1 MIQPDFYGAL
11 GLSPSASADEIRQA
25 YRVLAR
31 QYHPDFNRDPA
42 AAEQFNLIR
51 EAYRVL
57 STPQL
62 RAVYDQAL
70 RGPYANANA
79 AAQRANATQVRPAAR
94 PGGPRETSGPVRT
107 VSTGGATTAAPVT
120 PSILLSVI
128 PGQRTLTPP
137 REPTRFYVLAELGP
151 TREAAVLDPLPLDLA
166 LVIDRSS
173 SMKGAKLVETKNA
186 VRAILDKLHIED
198 LLTLVF
204 FDDRPEVIADGE
216 TVNGRAGIETALDNL
231 RERGGTEIASGLS
244 ATLDCLAARKKRTH
258 AATIVLLTDGRTY
271 GDEARCIEL
280 AAQARNLGVS
290 ITALGMGTKW
300 NRDLLDRLAAIS
312 GGSSDYVER
321 PQELQDRFE
330 HVIQRLRATLAAGMR
345 LTLQPAEGVR
355 IARVSRLAPD
365 IAEVFAVPTNSLAA
379 TAASIPIG
387 PITVDLGALV
397 GRPDVE
403 VAAVMWELL
412 LDPAV
417 FAPRA
422 GMFEIGRLQATY
434 WAPRAGGG
442 KMDRLDQIVQV
453 PQNSA
458 GQVAPIEP
466 DVQLALGL
474 ITAYRFQAQADQYMT
489 QGKLADAARVM
500 TTSALRLQQAGDET
514 LATQAQRAA
523 QALGGNADQIVEETL
538 RVRYKTKNEPGLFNR
553 LRHRHRL

>member
-1 MIQPDFYGAL
+1 MMRPDFYGAL

-31 QYHPDFNRDPA
+31 QYHPDFNPDPA
-42 AAEQFNLIR
+42 AAEQFKLIG

-70 RGPYANANA
+70 RGLNPNA
-79 AAQRANATQVRPAAR
+79 AMQRANATQVRPSVW
-94 PGGPRETSGPVRT
+94 PSGPRETSGPVRT
-107 VSTGGATTAAPVT
+107 VPTGGGATAAPVT
-120 PSILLSVI
+120 PSILLSVT
-128 PGQRTLTPP
+128 PGQRTLIPP
-137 REPTRFYVLAELGP
+137 RELTRFYVLAELGP

-173 SMKGAKLVETKNA
+173 SMKKGGKIVEAKNA

-204 FDDRPEVIADGE
+204 FDDRAEVIADGE
-216 TVNGRAGIETALDNL
+216 TVNGRAGIEAALSNL
-231 RERGGTEIASGLS
+231 RPQGGTVISSGLS
-244 ATLDCLAARKKRTH
+244 ATLDRLAARKKRTQ

-271 GDEARCIEL
+271 GDEDRCREL

-290 ITALGMGTKW
+290 ITALGMGTDW

-312 GGSSDYVER
+312 GGSSDFVER

-330 HVIQRLRATLAAGMR
+330 HVVQRLRATLAAGMR

-355 IARVSRLAPD
+355 IARVTRLAPD

-379 TAASIPIG
+379 TAASIPVG

-417 FAPRA
+417 YAPRA
-422 GMFEIGRLQATY
+422 GMFEIGQLQATY

-442 KMDRLDQIVQV
+442 KTERLDQIVQV

-466 DVQLALGL
+466 DVQMALGL
-474 ITAYRFQAQADQYMT
+474 ITAYRFQAQADAYMT

-500 TTSALRLQQAGDET
+500 TTSALRLQQAGDEA
-514 LATQAQRAA
+514 LATQARRAA
-523 QALGGNADQIVEETL
+523 QALDGNAAQRVEETL
-538 RVRYKTKNEPGLFNR
+538 RAKYKTKNEPGLFHR
-553 LRHRHRL
+553 LRHRL

>member
-1 MIQPDFYGAL
+1 MMQPDFYGAL

-31 QYHPDFNRDPA
+31 QYHPDFNSDPA
-42 AAEQFNLIR
+42 AAEQFKLIS
-51 EAYRVL
+51 EAARVL
-57 STPQL
+57 GAPQL
-62 RAVYDQAL
+62 RAAYDQAL
-70 RGPYANANA
+70 RGPYPNA
-79 AAQRANATQVRPAAR
+79 AVQRANATQVRPSVQPR
-94 PGGPRETSGPVRT
+94 GSRETSGSVRT
-107 VSTGGATTAAPVT
+107 IPTGGATTAAPVT
-120 PSILLSVI
+120 PSILLSVT
-128 PGQRTLTPP
+128 PGQRTLALP

-204 FDDRPEVIADGE
+204 FDDRAEVIADGE
-216 TVNGRAGIETALDNL
+216 TVNGRAGIEAALDNL

-244 ATLDCLAARKKRTH
+244 ATLDRLAARKKRTH
-258 AATIVLLTDGRTY
+258 AATVVLLTDGRTY
-271 GDEARCIEL
+271 GDEQRCIEL

-290 ITALGMGTKW
+290 ITALGLGTNW
-300 NRDLLDRLAAIS
+300 NRELLDRLAAIS
-312 GGSSDYVER
+312 GGSSDFVER
-321 PQELQDRFE
+321 PQELQGRFE
-330 HVIQRLRATLAAGMR
+330 HVVQRLRATLAAGMR

-355 IARVSRLAPD
+355 IARVTRLAPD
-365 IAEVFAVPTNSLAA
+365 IADVFAVPTSSLAA
-379 TAASIPIG
+379 TATSIPVG

-403 VAAVMWELL
+403 AAAVMWELL

-434 WAPRAGGG
+434 SAPRVGGA
-442 KMDRLDQIVQV
+442 KMERLEQVVQV

-458 GQVAPIEP
+458 RQVAPIEP
-466 DVQLALGL
+466 DVRLALEL
-474 ITAYRFQAQADQYMT
+474 ITAYRLQTQADSYKS
-489 QGKLADAARVM
+489 QGKVADAARVM
-500 TTSALRLQQAGDET
+500 TTSALRLQHAGDEM
-514 LATQAQRAA
+514 LAAQAQRAA
-523 QALGGNADQIVEETL
+523 QALGGNADQSVEETL
-538 RVRYKTKNEPGLFNR
+538 RAKYKTKNEAGLFNR

>member
-1 MIQPDFYGAL
+1 MMRPDFYGAL

-31 QYHPDFNRDPA
+31 QYHPDFNPDPA
-42 AAEQFNLIR
+42 AAEQFKLIG

-57 STPQL
+57 GTPQL
-62 RAVYDQAL
+62 RAVYDQTL
-70 RGPYANANA
+70 RGAYPNVPL
-79 AAQRANATQVRPAAR
+79 QRANATQVRPVAR
-94 PGGPRETSGPVRT
+94 SSHHSGPVHT
-107 VSTGGATTAAPVT
+107 VPTGGATTAAPVT
-120 PSILLSVI
+120 RSVLLSVT
-128 PGQRTLTPP
+128 PGQRSLAFP
-137 REPTRFYVLAELGP
+137 RELTRFYVLAELGP

-198 LLTLVF
+198 RLTLVF
-204 FDDRPEVIADGE
+204 FDDRAEVIADGE
-216 TVNGRAGIETALDNL
+216 TVNGRAGIESALDNL
-231 RERGGTEIASGLS
+231 SVRGGTEIASGLS
-244 ATLDCLAARKKRTH
+244 ATLDCLAARKHRTH

-271 GDEARCIEL
+271 GDEQRCLEL

-290 ITALGMGTKW
+290 ITALGMGTDW
-300 NRDLLDRLAAIS
+300 NRELLDRLAAIS
-312 GGSSDYVER
+312 GGSSDFVAR

-330 HVIQRLRATLAAGMR
+330 HVVQRLRATLAADMR

-355 IARVSRLAPD
+355 IARVTRLSPD
-365 IAEVFAVPTNSLAA
+365 IAEVFTVPTHSLASA
-379 TAASIPIG
+379 DAPISTG

-403 VAAVMWELL
+403 VAAVMWDLL

-422 GMFEIGRLQATY
+422 GMFEMGQLQATY

-442 KMDRLDQIVQV
+442 KMERLDQVVQV
-453 PQNSA
+453 PQNSS

-466 DVQLALGL
+466 DVRLALEL
-474 ITAYRFQAQADQYMT
+474 ITAYRLQAQADNLKT
-489 QGKLADAARVM
+489 QGKVADAARVM
-500 TTSALRLQQAGDET
+500 TTSALRLQHAGDET
-514 LATQAQRAA
+514 LAAQAQRAA
-523 QALGGNADQIVEETL
+523 QALGGNAAQSVEETL
-538 RVRYKTKNEPGLFNR
+538 RAKYQTKNEAGLFHR

>member
-1 MIQPDFYGAL
+1 MMRPDFYGAL

-31 QYHPDFNRDPA
+31 QYHPDFNPDPA
-42 AAEQFNLIR
+42 AAEQFKLIG

-70 RGPYANANA
+70 RGLNPNA
-79 AAQRANATQVRPAAR
+79 AMQRANATQVRPSAR
-94 PGGPRETSGPVRT
+94 PSGPRETSGPVRT
-107 VSTGGATTAAPVT
+107 VPTGGGATAAPVT
-120 PSILLSVI
+120 PSILLSVT
-128 PGQRTLTPP
+128 PGQRTLIPP
-137 REPTRFYVLAELGP
+137 RELTRFYVLAELGP

-173 SMKGAKLVETKNA
+173 SMKKGGKIVEAKNA

-204 FDDRPEVIADGE
+204 FDDRAEVIADGE
-216 TVNGRAGIETALDNL
+216 TVNGRAGIEAALSNL
-231 RERGGTEIASGLS
+231 RPQGGTVISSGLS
-244 ATLDCLAARKKRTH
+244 ATLDRLAARKKRTQ

-271 GDEARCIEL
+271 GDEDRCREL

-290 ITALGMGTKW
+290 ITALGMGTDW

-312 GGSSDYVER
+312 GGSSDFVER

-330 HVIQRLRATLAAGMR
+330 HVVQRLRATLAAGMR

-355 IARVSRLAPD
+355 IARVTRLAPD

-379 TAASIPIG
+379 TAASIPVG

-417 FAPRA
+417 YAPRA
-422 GMFEIGRLQATY
+422 GMFEIGQLQATY

-442 KMDRLDQIVQV
+442 KTERLDQIVQV

-466 DVQLALGL
+466 DVQMALGL
-474 ITAYRFQAQADQYMT
+474 ITAYRFQAQADAYMT

-500 TTSALRLQQAGDET
+500 TTSALRLQQAGDEA
-514 LATQAQRAA
+514 LATQARRAA
-523 QALGGNADQIVEETL
+523 QALDGNAAQRVEETL
-538 RVRYKTKNEPGLFNR
+538 RAKYKTKNEPGLFHR
-553 LRHRHRL
+553 LRHRL

>member
-1 MIQPDFYGAL
+1 MMRPDFYGAL
-11 GLSPSASADEIRQA
+11 GLNPSASADEIRQA

-31 QYHPDFNRDPA
+31 QYHPDFNSDPA
-42 AAEQFNLIR
+42 AAEQFKLIG

-57 STPQL
+57 STPQM

-70 RGPYANANA
+70 RGLNPNA
-79 AAQRANATQVRPAAR
+79 AVQRANATQVRPSVQ
-94 PGGPRETSGPVRT
+94 PGGIRETSGPVRT
-107 VSTGGATTAAPVT
+107 VPTGGGATGAPVT
-120 PSILLSVI
+120 PSILLSVT

-137 REPTRFYVLAELGP
+137 RELTRFYVLAELGP

-173 SMKGAKLVETKNA
+173 SMKKDAKLVEAKNA

-204 FDDRPEVIADGE
+204 FDDRAEVIANGE
-216 TVNGRAGIETALDNL
+216 TVNGRAGIESALDNL
-231 RERGGTEIASGLS
+231 RAQGGTEIASGLG

-258 AATIVLLTDGRTY
+258 AATVVLLTDGRTY
-271 GDEARCIEL
+271 GDEPRCIEL
-280 AAQARNLGVS
+280 AAQARNHGVS
-290 ITALGMGTKW
+290 ITALGMGTNW
-300 NRDLLDRLAAIS
+300 NRELLDRLAAIS
-312 GGSSDYVER
+312 GGSSDFVER
-321 PQELQDRFE
+321 PQELQGRFE
-330 HVIQRLRATLAAGMR
+330 HVVQRLRATLAAGMR
-345 LTLQPAEGVR
+345 LTLQPTEGVR
-355 IARVSRLAPD
+355 IARVTRLAPD

-379 TAASIPIG
+379 TAASIPVG

-422 GMFEIGRLQATY
+422 GMFEIGQLQATY

-442 KMDRLDQIVQV
+442 KMERLDQIVQV

-458 GQVAPIEP
+458 RQVAPIEP
-466 DVQLALGL
+466 DVQMALGL
-474 ITAYRFQAQADQYMT
+474 ITAYRFQAQADAYMT

-500 TTSALRLQQAGDET
+500 TTSALRLQQAGDEA

-523 QALGGNADQIVEETL
+523 KALGGNADQRAEETL
-538 RVRYKTKNEPGLFNR
+538 RAKYKTKNEP
-553 LRHRHRL
+553 

>member
-1 MIQPDFYGAL
+1 MMQSDFYSAL
-11 GLSPSASADEIRQA
+11 GLSPSASLEEIRQA

-31 QYHPDFNRDPA
+31 QYHPDFNPDPA
-42 AAEQFNLIR
+42 AAEQFKLIG

-57 STPQL
+57 STPQT

-70 RGPYANANA
+70 RGPYPNANA
-79 AAQRANATQVRPAAR
+79 AIQRANATQVRPAMR
-94 PGGPRETSGPVRT
+94 PRETSGPVRT
-107 VSTGGATTAAPVT
+107 VPTGGAATAAPVT
-120 PSILLSVI
+120 PSILLSVT

-173 SMKGAKLVETKNA
+173 SMKKHGKLVEAKNA

-204 FDDRPEVIADGE
+204 FDDRAEVIADGE

-231 RERGGTEIASGLS
+231 SPRGGTEIASGLS

-271 GDEARCIEL
+271 GDEPRCIEL

-290 ITALGMGTKW
+290 ITALGMDTKW
-300 NRDLLDRLAAIS
+300 NRELLDRLAAIS
-312 GGSSDYVER
+312 GGSSDFVER

-330 HVIQRLRATLAAGMR
+330 HVVQRLRATLAAGMR

-355 IARVSRLAPD
+355 IARVTRLAPD
-365 IAEVFAVPTNSLAA
+365 IAEIFAVPTNSLAA
-379 TAASIPIG
+379 TAASIPVG

-412 LDPAV
+412 LDPEV

-422 GMFEIGRLQATY
+422 GMFGIGQLQATY

-442 KMDRLDQIVQV
+442 KIERLEQVVQV

-466 DVQLALGL
+466 DVQMALGL

-514 LATQAQRAA
+514 LAAQAQRAA
-523 QALGGNADQIVEETL
+523 QALGGNAAQSVEETL
-538 RVRYKTKNEPGLFNR
+538 RAKYKTKNEAGLFNR